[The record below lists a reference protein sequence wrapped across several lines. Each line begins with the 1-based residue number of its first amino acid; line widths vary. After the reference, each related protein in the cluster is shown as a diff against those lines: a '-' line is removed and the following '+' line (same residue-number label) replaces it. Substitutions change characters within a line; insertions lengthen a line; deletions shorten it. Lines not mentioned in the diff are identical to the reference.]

1 MVGCK
6 GEGQQVLNAANAQNC
21 TLKEYIYLPTSW
33 VNFNQ
38 TDKKRF

>member
-21 TLKEYIYLPTSW
+21 TLKKIYLSTY
-33 VNFNQ
+33 
-38 TDKKRF
+38 KLGKL